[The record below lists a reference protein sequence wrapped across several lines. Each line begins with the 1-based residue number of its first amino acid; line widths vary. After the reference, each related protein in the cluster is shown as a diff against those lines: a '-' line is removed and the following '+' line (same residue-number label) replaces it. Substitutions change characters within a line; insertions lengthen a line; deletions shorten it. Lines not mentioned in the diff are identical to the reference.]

1 MKKRK
6 CYYEQE
12 INKLK
17 RNIDL
22 IQKENDS
29 IKEGKKAD
37 QKIITKKDKNK
48 IIEKYYNNYLKLY
61 EYKKEMMKMQYNF
74 LSDCNFK
81 KSAIPSIIKAKNPIS
96 NLNVNL
102 NLLEP
107 GIVELQLN
115 LKKFEESEEI
125 KMDEKEHINQMN
137 LDLNKIN
144 DKFEK
149 ELKRENNELDLKD
162 KELKPPENDDWGN
175 IIDAGEL

>member
-1 MKKRK
+1 
-6 CYYEQE
+6 
-12 INKLK
+12 
-17 RNIDL
+17 
-22 IQKENDS
+22 
-29 IKEGKKAD
+29 
-37 QKIITKKDKNK
+37 
-48 IIEKYYNNYLKLY
+48 
-61 EYKKEMMKMQYNF
+61 MKMQYNH
-74 LSDCNFK
+74 LSDCNLK

-96 NLNVNL
+96 NLDVNL

-137 LDLNKIN
+137 IDLNKIN

-149 ELKRENNELDLKD
+149 ELKSENNEQNLKD

>member
-1 MKKRK
+1 
-6 CYYEQE
+6 
-12 INKLK
+12 
-17 RNIDL
+17 
-22 IQKENDS
+22 
-29 IKEGKKAD
+29 
-37 QKIITKKDKNK
+37 
-48 IIEKYYNNYLKLY
+48 
-61 EYKKEMMKMQYNF
+61 MQYNF

-175 IIDAGEL
+175 IIDVGEL